1 MRIFFSPIFPQI
13 PAIGAVW
20 SQWYRVEKLVS
31 GELGWWNTHRC
42 GNSSQH
48 NWFTGTPTQHP
59 PPHTHMY
66 EHTHVHTHINVHLH
80 TPTFTYHLNTYECT
94 PRHIHAYSPTN
105 THAHTLI
112 HTRGGAL
119 RGAPFILNLSRPGSS
134 PSLDAF
140 NFNKIKGKDVVAA
153 SHPSDLWAVDRTF
166 V

>member
-20 SQWYRVEKLVS
+20 SQWYRVEKLVRGS
-31 GELGWWNTHRC
+31 WGGGIHTDMVTVVSITGLLAPPHNT
-42 GNSSQH
+42 
-48 NWFTGTPTQHP
+48 

-94 PRHIHAYSPTN
+94 PRHIHAYSPTH

-153 SHPSDLWAVDRTF
+153 SHPSDPWAVDRTF